1 MSNIDKLIQKM
12 KQQPNGI
19 RFQEIA
25 KVLEYNR
32 IHNEIKK
39 GTSHRN
45 FINSSGDVITIKGG
59 NYMKSVKEY
68 MDLPY
73 NYIIQPIKDESGLY
87 YHAKVLELDGCQST
101 GETFEE
107 AYNNLKEAMEFWL
120 ETKLE
125 AGFEVPLPVGYENYS
140 GKFIVRIPKSLHYK
154 LAIEA
159 QQEGISLN
167 QYALYKLSK

>member
-1 MSNIDKLIQKM
+1 M
-12 KQQPNGI
+12 KTV
-19 RFQEIA
+19 
-25 KVLEYNR
+25 K
-32 IHNEIKK
+32 
-39 GTSHRN
+39 
-45 FINSSGDVITIKGG
+45 D
-59 NYMKSVKEY
+59 YME
-68 MDLPY
+68 LPY
-73 NYIIQPIKDESGLY
+73 NYIVQPIKDESGSY
-87 YHAKVLELDGCQST
+87 YYAKVLELDGCQST

-107 AYNNLKEAMEFWL
+107 AYEKLREAMEFWI

-125 AGFEVPLPVGYENYS
+125 GGFEVPLPVGDENYS